1 MIYSD
6 DVMIELRRDFH
17 RIPEPG
23 FEEVKTSA
31 RIKKTSGRYA
41 SRVLND

>member
-31 RIKKTSGRYA
+31 RIKKNKWTICLKST
-41 SRVLND
+41 